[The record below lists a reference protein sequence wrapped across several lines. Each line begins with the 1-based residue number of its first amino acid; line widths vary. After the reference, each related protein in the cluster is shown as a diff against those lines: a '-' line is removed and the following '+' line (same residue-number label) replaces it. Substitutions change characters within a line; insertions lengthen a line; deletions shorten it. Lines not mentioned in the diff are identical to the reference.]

1 MFEYSKMCFTFDCIL
16 CLLVTSIMTQH
27 DDWNKW
33 LTLIAAFT
41 VIVAIVIP
49 FAQKKYDEMKAKIS
63 FHLYLKKYF
72 GILFNILTYDEI
84 EYTRPSI
91 KDDSE
96 KSTLTFLEFLRQ
108 FESDF
113 KEHQNT
119 LQTRVAFSIVFNLQN
134 LLFVVHRIQS
144 AIRHTDVDKLYEQTL
159 AYGNRL
165 TKKELNKIYGILLI
179 MEHFNSIIQF
189 HDRFG
194 NMKSIQREI
203 KNGIW
208 VGLKVDQSLLKNQQL
223 VAEDIKHLC
232 NDEMS
237 IQEIFKI
244 SKLLIQELKSFYDF
258 EKLQKKR
265 KGKQN

>member
-1 MFEYSKMCFTFDCIL
+1 
-16 CLLVTSIMTQH
+16 
-27 DDWNKW
+27 
-33 LTLIAAFT
+33 
-41 VIVAIVIP
+41 
-49 FAQKKYDEMKAKIS
+49 
-63 FHLYLKKYF
+63 
-72 GILFNILTYDEI
+72 
-84 EYTRPSI
+84 
-91 KDDSE
+91 
-96 KSTLTFLEFLRQ
+96 
-108 FESDF
+108 
-113 KEHQNT
+113 
-119 LQTRVAFSIVFNLQN
+119 
-134 LLFVVHRIQS
+134 
-144 AIRHTDVDKLYEQTL
+144 
-159 AYGNRL
+159 
-165 TKKELNKIYGILLI
+165 

>member
-1 MFEYSKMCFTFDCIL
+1 
-16 CLLVTSIMTQH
+16 MTQQI
-27 DDWNKW
+27 DWNKW
-33 LTLIAAFT
+33 LTLIAALT
-41 VIVAIVIP
+41 VVVAVVIP

-72 GILFNILTYDEI
+72 GILFNIVTYDKI

-91 KDDSE
+91 KDDPERLS
-96 KSTLTFLEFLRQ
+96 LTFLEFLRQ
-108 FESDF
+108 FETDF
-113 KEHQNT
+113 KEHQSSM
-119 LQTRVAFSIVFNLQN
+119 QTRVAFSIVFNLQN
-134 LLFVVHRIQS
+134 LLFVVHRTQDT
-144 AIRHTDVDKLYEQTL
+144 IRQTDVNKLYEQTL
-159 AYGNRL
+159 AYGNCL
-165 TKKELNKIYGILLI
+165 TKRELNKIYGILLL
-179 MEHFNSIIQF
+179 MEHFTSITQF

-194 NMKSIQREI
+194 NIKSIQRET

-208 VGLKVDQSLLKNQQL
+208 IGLKVDQSLLKNQQL

-265 KGKQN
+265 KR

>member
-1 MFEYSKMCFTFDCIL
+1 
-16 CLLVTSIMTQH
+16 MTQQI
-27 DDWNKW
+27 DWNKW
-33 LTLIAAFT
+33 LTLIAALT
-41 VIVAIVIP
+41 VVVAVVIP
-49 FAQKKYDEMKAKIS
+49 FAQKKYDEMKSKIS

-72 GILFNILTYDEI
+72 GILFNILTYDKI

-91 KDDSE
+91 KDDPE
-96 KSTLTFLEFLRQ
+96 KLSFTFLEFLRQ
-108 FESDF
+108 FETDF

-119 LQTRVAFSIVFNLQN
+119 LQTRVAFSIVLNLQN
-134 LLFVVHRIQS
+134 LLFVVHRTQS
-144 AIRHTDVDKLYEQTL
+144 AIRQTDVDKLYEQTL
-159 AYGNRL
+159 AYGNSL
-165 TKKELNKIYGILLI
+165 TKKELNKIYGILLL
-179 MEHFNSIIQF
+179 MEHFTSITQF

-194 NMKSIQREI
+194 NMKSIQRET

-265 KGKQN
+265 KK

>member
-1 MFEYSKMCFTFDCIL
+1 MIQQ
-16 CLLVTSIMTQH
+16 I
-27 DDWNKW
+27 DWNKW
-33 LTLIAAFT
+33 LTLIAALT
-41 VIVAIVIP
+41 VVVAVVIP

-72 GILFNILTYDEI
+72 GILFNILIYDKI

-91 KDDSE
+91 KDDPE
-96 KSTLTFLEFLRQ
+96 KLLFTFLEFLRQ
-108 FESDF
+108 FETDF

-134 LLFVVHRIQS
+134 ILFVVHRIQS
-144 AIRHTDVDKLYEQTL
+144 AIRQTNVDKLYEQTL
-159 AYGNRL
+159 AYGNSL
-165 TKKELNKIYGILLI
+165 TKKELNKIYGILLL
-179 MEHFNSIIQF
+179 MEHFTSITQF
-189 HDRFG
+189 HDRFA
-194 NMKSIQREI
+194 NMKSIQRET

-208 VGLKVDQSLLKNQQL
+208 IGLKVDQNLLKNQQL

-244 SKLLIQELKSFYDF
+244 SKLLIQELKNFYDF
-258 EKLQKKR
+258 DKLQKKR
-265 KGKQN
+265 KK